1 MAPVDL
7 KKNKDALLNAHKDVS
22 DPKSATNWYE
32 VLFYEGKDERFGFL
46 EMLIVQIVLSRWASG
61 VFLFLYK

>member
-22 DPKSATNWYE
+22 DPKSATNWYGG
-32 VLFYEGKDERFGFL
+32 LFYEGKDKRFGFL
-46 EMLIVQIVLSRWASG
+46 EMSIVQCGRGGRLVCS
-61 VFLFLYK
+61 VPV